1 MGGMM
6 KNRWNVAIA
15 AAVACVLTALLAI
28 ASQAAWADELS
39 DLRANQELLQR
50 RVDQL
55 AQATAVPA
63 TGIGAGGLTSGSFP
77 RSFLIP
83 GTDTSLFVGG
93 EINLTGVYWFTGGN
107 NSNAGGG
114 TQILGVPGASTAPLN
129 FSIPGVLNPTRTRAN
144 SVFDY
149 SIYASRLH
157 VETRTPTYLGEA
169 QTVFEFD
176 FLGCSLGGFDCNNT
190 VAGQDGLGV
199 RLRLAYATLGQFIAG
214 QAWIQSIDLAA
225 APETIDTGC
234 CAGEF
239 STGRQPQVAWVQ
251 PLQPWGMPG
260 ASFGI
265 SLASPE
271 DSAMTPQ
278 GQTLTSNT
286 NLVTAAGTTSATSNA
301 GTVLN
306 AGSNQALSINP
317 LKTEMPDVAGNL
329 KFVQPWGHLQF
340 SGVVHQADL
349 IDGSFLNRQYIGFGG
364 GFSGDVKPGWF
375 GWAKDDFGFNAF
387 AGQGL
392 GRYAGGGGSGNY
404 FPYLETNY
412 GAIGPTGTTP
422 SALGAATGNV
432 CGYGH
437 AGVTSTA
444 ACASD
449 ILARLLPEFGA
460 EAWYQHWWTPTLRST
475 LEFGMVHQD
484 PNTRIVGNLTANG
497 GLTSGG
503 VSGGIAQINKE
514 IDAAHINVLWS
525 PVPFVDTG
533 FEYMW
538 SHRVSIFNY
547 RGDQQIAEYM
557 FKAKF

>member
-15 AAVACVLTALLAI
+15 AAIACVLSALLAI

-63 TGIGAGGLTSGSFP
+63 TGIGAGGLTAGSFP

-93 EINLTGVYWFTGGN
+93 EINLTGLYFFTGN
-107 NSNAGGG
+107 NSANVGGG
-114 TQILGVPGASTAPLN
+114 AQIIGVPGASTAPLN
-129 FSIPGVLNPTRTRAN
+129 FAIPGVSNPAKSRAN
-144 SVFDY
+144 GSFNY

-199 RLRLAYATLGQFIAG
+199 RLRLAYATLGNFVAG

-251 PLQPWGMPG
+251 PLQPYGLPG
-260 ASFGI
+260 ATLGI
-265 SLASPE
+265 SIADPE

-286 NLVTAAGTTSATSNA
+286 NLVSAVGTTTATNNN
-301 GTVLN
+301 GVVNLN
-306 AGSNQALSINP
+306 GGSNQAIGTNP
-317 LKTEMPDVAGNL
+317 LKTKYPDLAWGL
-329 KFVQPWGHLQF
+329 KFVQPWGHVQF
-340 SGVVHQADL
+340 SGVVHEADL
-349 IDGSFLNRQYIGFGG
+349 NDGIFINRDYIGYGG

-375 GWAKDDFGFNAF
+375 GWAKDDIGFNAF
-387 AGQGL
+387 AGVGL

-412 GAIGPTGTTP
+412 GAPSG
-422 SALGAATGNV
+422 SALATATGNI

-437 AGVTSTA
+437 AAVTSTSVCA
-444 ACASD
+444 AN
-449 ILARLLPEFGA
+449 ILSGLIPEFGA
-460 EAWYQHWWTPTLRST
+460 EGWYQHWWTPTIRST
-475 LEFGMVHQD
+475 ADFGIVHQE
-484 PNTRIVGNLTANG
+484 PNTRIVGSLAANG
-497 GLTSGG
+497 GLTAGG
-503 VSGGIAQINKE
+503 VSGGVAQVNKE
-514 IDAAHINVLWS
+514 IDAAHFNILWS

-533 FEYMW
+533 FEYAW
-538 SHRVSIFNY
+538 THRVTIFNY
-547 RGDQQIAEYM
+547 RGDINVAEYM